1 MDICCK
7 LLFHMG

>member
-7 LLFHMG
+7 LLFRMG